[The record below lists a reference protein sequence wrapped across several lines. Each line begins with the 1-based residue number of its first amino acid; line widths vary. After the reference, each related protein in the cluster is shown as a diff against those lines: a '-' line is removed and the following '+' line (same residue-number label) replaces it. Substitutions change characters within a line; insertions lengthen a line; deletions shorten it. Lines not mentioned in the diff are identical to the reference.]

1 MLILAILLFGLLS
14 GGLAQLLLGRSM
26 AEVDWTVAVVAGL
39 LGSFVGGLG
48 LSLATGDGL
57 DLRPSGLIGSVLGA
71 LLLTWAVTRWR
82 TGRA

>member
-71 LLLTWAVTRWR
+71 LRLPWAVTRWR